1 MQPAAARAGEWRK
14 SLTASKFWATRASS
28 PAFCRRAP
36 RSFVLTLCDD
46 RAALGPWNN
55 GKAMNA
61 FAGAAIAVPVK
72 RSGVLTALVL
82 FPDAIDVKAVGF
94 IVAGCD
100 VFACVAAG

>member
-1 MQPAAARAGEWRK
+1 MAQIADGVEVLGDKSELAGVLPPSATVFRADVVRRPRGARA
-14 SLTASKFWATRASS
+14 
-28 PAFCRRAP
+28 PA
-36 RSFVLTLCDD
+36 
-46 RAALGPWNN
+46 NN

-82 FPDAIDVKAVGF
+82 FPDAIDAKAVGF